1 MMLNRPAP
9 VDASREG
16 WAGGS
21 AALRRELAALHRVI
35 AQMHFLLG
43 MLFAVDA
50 TTLGI
55 LIAKLYC

>member
-16 WAGGS
+16 WAEES
-21 AALRRELAALHRVI
+21 AALRREFAAIHRLI
-35 AQMHFLLG
+35 AQINFMLG
-43 MLFAVDA
+43 AMFVMQG

-55 LIAKLYC
+55 LIAKLYF